1 MMIFQKLYFRC
12 VLRPR
17 FTKHIA
23 PIIQFCLG
31 ESASRAT
38 QIAQKSCDEAFA
50 SRQIWRL
57 GAEATLDQALVKAD
71 QIPKHDCQKLYCFFS
86 RRTCGVL
93 LTTIHMGDFLHAI
106 LQLAGCLDRD
116 EIFIVRQRAPDDIEA
131 RVFAKLDG
139 IGVRAT
145 AIRSYEKK
153 SAIQVMRALR
163 KGSIVVALFDLPES
177 YGSSTTVRFC
187 GHQLKWVG
195 APALLAQRTK
205 SILLP
210 FVSFRSPDG
219 GYRCDV
225 LEAYDFS
232 NPTSSPM
239 NPQQLSQILCDIAE
253 HYVKRYP
260 EQWLQWPMFPEMLAN
275 SGLQAE

>member
-1 MMIFQKLYFRC
+1 MTFQKLFSRC

-38 QIAQKSCDEAFA
+38 EIAKKAFDEAIA
-50 SRQIWRL
+50 SRLIWRL
-57 GAEATLDQALVKAD
+57 GAEATLDQALLKAD
-71 QIPKHDCQKLYCFFS
+71 QIPKYDCQKLYCFFS
-86 RRTCGVL
+86 RRPCGVL

-106 LQLAGCLDRD
+106 LQLAGCLNRD
-116 EIFIVRQRAPDDIEA
+116 GIFIVRQREPDDIEA

-139 IGVRAT
+139 IGVKAT
-145 AIRSYEKK
+145 AIRSYEKN
-153 SAIQVMRALR
+153 SAIQVTRALR
-163 KGSIVVALFDLPES
+163 KGAIVVALFDLPES

-187 GHQLKWVG
+187 GHQLKWVN
-195 APALLAQRTK
+195 APALLVQKTN

-210 FVSFRSPDG
+210 FISFRKPSG
-219 GYRCDV
+219 EYQCDI
-225 LEAYDFS
+225 LEIYDFS
-232 NPTSSPM
+232 NPTNSPM
-239 NPQQLSQILCDIAE
+239 NPQQLSQILCDIAKQ
-253 HYVKRYP
+253 YVKRYP

-275 SGLQAE
+275 YGLPAD

>member
-1 MMIFQKLYFRC
+1 M
-12 VLRPR
+12 LRPR
-17 FTKHIA
+17 FTRQIA

-38 QIAQKSCDEAFA
+38 EIAQRSFDEAIA

-57 GAEATLDQALVKAD
+57 GVEATLDQALIQAN
-71 QIPKHDCQKLYCFFS
+71 QIPKYDCQKLYCFFS
-86 RRTCGVL
+86 RRTYGVL

-106 LQLAGCLDRD
+106 LQLASCLNRD
-116 EIFIVRQRAPDDIEA
+116 EIFIVRQREPDDVEGK
-131 RVFAKLDG
+131 VFAKLDG
-139 IGVRAT
+139 IGVKAR
-145 AIRSYEKK
+145 AIRSYEKN
-153 SAIQVMRALR
+153 AAMQVMRALR
-163 KGSIVVALFDLPES
+163 KGAIVVALFDLPES
-177 YGSSTTVRFC
+177 YGSGTTVRFC
-187 GHQLKWVG
+187 GHELKWVG
-195 APALLAQRTK
+195 APALLAQRAK

-219 GYRCDV
+219 GYHCDV